1 MPTKR
6 YKGSCHCGKVK
17 YEVDIDLSTGTGRCN
32 CTYCAKVRNWSVGVK
47 PGAFTLLS
55 GEDNLGDYNFRTDS
69 TNHHHFCKTCGVRVF
84 GRGYVK
90 EIGGDYVS
98 IPVTTLDGVEP
109 RELIEAPLRYMDG
122 LHDNWFST
130 PVETRHL

>member
-17 YEVDIDLSTGTGRCN
+17 YEVDLDLSAGTGRCN
-32 CTYCAKVRNWSVGVK
+32 CTFCAKVRNWSIGVK
-47 PGAFTLLS
+47 PGAFTLLADE
-55 GEDNLGDYNFRTDS
+55 GDLGDYQFS
-69 TNHHHFCKTCGVRVF
+69 AQSPNHHHFCRHCGVRTHS
-84 GRGYVK
+84 RGHVK

-98 IPVTTLDGVEP
+98 VTLSTLDDVEP